1 MRGVQDTIALVMP
14 LAKADPHDSLR
25 LGAQTYKA
33 AFEEIGYRTEIFEL
47 SKCDRAMVDALR
59 SPRIRAIFSDGGW
72 INTVFTRTANG
83 EKPLAD
89 VLEKPLVVLINDS
102 PCSHWMGPILERDRP
117 NQSTFFLDADF
128 ATLWTRWV
136 DKVGAHQA
144 YIPACPTLAPPMRD
158 EDRSIDRLV
167 VVSLRDPEHFRDLAY
182 EHFHDDVY
190 RRLFDGIAETALS
203 NGPHPFST
211 ICDEV
216 CHALNV
222 SLNYMT
228 PNIRLFLY
236 LVDYYIRNRRRQMM
250 LDQLSRHSI
259 TLVGG
264 GRGVRLHPD
273 SRVMPPMAHAGLL
286 NLYRQARSV
295 IVSPPYSGAITERTV
310 QPMAAGALVVA
321 PPTSLSNALFSREF
335 LFVKTADD
343 FSDLDA
349 CLDSAR
355 DPVLRR
361 AVTEAAFA
369 FARRR
374 FSPTATVHRFLGEL
388 DAQPLSGVP
397 PT

>member
-1 MRGVQDTIALVMP
+1 MRGVQDTIALIMP
-14 LAKADPHDSLR
+14 SASADPHDSLR

-47 SKCDRAMVDALR
+47 SKLDRAMVDALR
-59 SPRIRAIFSDGGW
+59 SPRIRSIFSDGGW
-72 INTVFTRTANG
+72 INTAFARTADG

-167 VVSLRDPEHFRDLAY
+167 VLSLRDPEYFRNLAY
-182 EHFHDDVY
+182 ERFHGDVY
-190 RRLFDGIAETALS
+190 RHLFDGIAETALS
-203 NGPHPFST
+203 NGPHPFSA
-211 ICDEV
+211 ICDEI
-216 CHALNV
+216 CRALNV
-222 SLNYMT
+222 KLNYMD
-228 PNIRLFLY
+228 PNVRGILY
-236 LVDYYIRNRRRQMM
+236 LVDYYIRNRRRQIM
-250 LDQLSRHSI
+250 LDKLSRRPI

-273 SRVMPPMAHAGLL
+273 SRVMPPMAHADLL

-321 PPTSLSNALFSREF
+321 PPTSLSDALFSRER
-335 LFVKTADD
+335 LFMKTADD

-349 CLDSAR
+349 CLDSAD
-355 DPVLRR
+355 DPVLRQT
-361 AVTEAAFA
+361 VTRAAFA
-369 FARRR
+369 FVRQR
-374 FSPTATVHRFLGEL
+374 FSPIATVRRFLDEP
-388 DAQPLSGVP
+388 DAQPISGGS